1 MNLLKDHVA
10 KSCGK
15 PFLDTPEYT
24 DWKQCLYDLR
34 NAVVHDGASV
44 NAEEAKKAIE
54 VGEKSLLWLAQR
66 LPD

>member
-24 DWKQCLYDLR
+24 EMLKKQRKLSRWARKAYCGWHNDYPI
-34 NAVVHDGASV
+34 NSYAS
-44 NAEEAKKAIE
+44 
-54 VGEKSLLWLAQR
+54 SL
-66 LPD
+66 